1 MTAVAMKR
9 LSLLLVSISLL
20 CVSGRAQTYRGM
32 VDVAPALELQ
42 EEFYASGNSM
52 DSYGY
57 DGVAFAMAVSTTHG
71 VQLSRQHYVGI
82 GTEFCRRLDISD
94 WEELGSIPVY
104 AMWRMDFFGR
114 KITPFFDVRAGY
126 QVAKANGFYGNI
138 NGGVRFNLT
147 GRTGLNV
154 SLGVRIR
161 RVEAGTGNWIKSAY
175 SSWRD
180 DYGRV
185 LVRQYAFG
193 FLMRIGVDF

>member
-1 MTAVAMKR
+1 MTSVAMKR

-71 VQLSRQHYVGI
+71 VQLNKQHYVGV
-82 GTEFCRRLDISD
+82 GAEFCKRLGSCEPEIG
-94 WEELGSIPVY
+94 GSIPVY

-126 QVAKANGFYGNI
+126 QVARANGFYGNI

-161 RVEAGTGNWIKSAY
+161 RLDVDTAGYWISTY
-175 SSWRD
+175 SSWGFEF
-180 DYGRV
+180 GRV

>member
-1 MTAVAMKR
+1 MTSVAMKR

-42 EEFYASGNSM
+42 EEFNVYNNYM
-52 DSYGY
+52 NSYGY
-57 DGVAFAMAVSTTHG
+57 YGVAFAMAVSTTHG

-126 QVAKANGFYGNI
+126 QVARANGFYGNI

-161 RVEAGTGNWIKSAY
+161 RLDVDTAGYWISTY
-175 SSWRD
+175 SSWGFEF
-180 DYGRV
+180 GRV

>member
-1 MTAVAMKR
+1 MTSVAMKR

-71 VQLSRQHYVGI
+71 VQLSKQHYVGV
-82 GTEFCRRLDISD
+82 GAEFCRRLGSCEPEIG
-94 WEELGSIPVY
+94 GSIPVY

-161 RVEAGTGNWIKSAY
+161 RLDVDTGYWIQPAY
-175 SSWRD
+175 SRWGD